1 MTEFYRFRSIEQLLG
16 DKFAELERQTIFF
29 AAPEDLNDP
38 MEGLHD
44 IVWVGDQIVWQNLFK
59 NYVDFLH
66 WHFQNA
72 VTLGVEVL
80 SDPQSIPYLPGWQ
93 NDLAPQRKVSSQ
105 FIWAM
110 AKNND
115 RMHHLVSRLAETRRR
130 VRREELILC
139 LRAVHAYSLLSIR
152 EVYIRIGVISAEDW
166 PYTPGHDKPP
176 VTPIELH
183 DQLEEWEDSKAAAMM
198 RAAANSEAAHLFQV
212 KLDAFRNTP
221 HLMSRIPTLYVDY
234 LRRLSKPN
242 WYTACFAKGFNNS
255 SMWGHYG
262 DGHKG
267 ACLIFEAE
275 ETANGASI
283 ALKEGTVPNSRG
295 AASAEAIVKTF
306 PFYRIRYGGT
316 SNEVEFFRSLTN
328 QPSTYLRES
337 WYTDDHGNM
346 SDCAGLL
353 DAREDGD
360 LQIKR
365 DLGAFYQDI
374 TFKTRDWEYEQE
386 YRLVLDPGNGGALD
400 SHARTLTYDFM
411 SLKGIVFGLGMS
423 DEHREKIRDIIT
435 RKCAEIRRGC
445 FEFYDA
451 YYSPVHGDIQ
461 GKMFWMMP
469 LYTA

>member
-1 MTEFYRFRSIEQLLG
+1 MTVFYRFRSVEQLLG
-16 DKFAELERQTIFF
+16 DEYAELERQTIFF

-44 IVWVGDQIVWQNLFK
+44 IVWVGDQIAWQNLFK

-72 VTLGVEVL
+72 VTRGAEVL
-80 SDPQSIPYLPGWQ
+80 SDPQSIPYSPGWQ
-93 NDLAPQRKVSSQ
+93 NDLAPQTKVLSP
-105 FIWAM
+105 FIWKM
-110 AKNND
+110 AKNNN
-115 RMHHLVSRLAETRRR
+115 RMHHLVNRLAETRRR

-139 LRAVHAYSLLSIR
+139 IRAIHAYSLLSIR
-152 EVYIRIGVISAEDW
+152 EVYIELGVISAEDW
-166 PYTPGHDKPP
+166 PYTPSHYKPP
-176 VTPIELH
+176 VTPIELD
-183 DQLEEWEDSKAAAMM
+183 DQLEEWEDSKATTMM
-198 RAAANSEAAHLFQV
+198 RAAANSEAAHLFQAR
-212 KLDAFRNTP
+212 LDSYRNTP

-242 WYTACFAKGFNNS
+242 WYTACFTKGFNNS

-262 DGHKG
+262 DGHRG

-295 AASAEAIVKTF
+295 CACAEAIVNTL
-306 PFYRIRYGGT
+306 PFCRVRYGGI
-316 SNEVEFFRSLTN
+316 SNELEFFRSLTS
-328 QPSTYLRES
+328 QPLTYLRES
-337 WYTDDHGNM
+337 WYTDDDGNL

-353 DAREDGD
+353 DTQGD
-360 LQIKR
+360 RGLQEMQ
-365 DLGAFYQDI
+365 DLGTFYQDV

-386 YRLVLDPGNGGALD
+386 YRLVLDPRSGGSLD

-411 SLKGIVFGLGMS
+411 SLRGIVFGVGMS
-423 DEHREKIRDIIT
+423 DENRERIRGIIE
-435 RKCAEIRRGC
+435 RKCAEHRRGS
-445 FEFYDA
+445 FEFHDA
-451 YYSPVHGDIQ
+451 YYSPMLGDIQ
-461 GKMFWMMP
+461 GKMYWMMP